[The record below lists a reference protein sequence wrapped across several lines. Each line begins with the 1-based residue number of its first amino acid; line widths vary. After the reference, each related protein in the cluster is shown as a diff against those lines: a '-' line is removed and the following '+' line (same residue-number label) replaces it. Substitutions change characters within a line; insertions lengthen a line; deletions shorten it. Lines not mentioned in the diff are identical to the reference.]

1 MTMNRLET
9 DVLLLL
15 FGVIAGILIQTAIT
29 MTITNGAYKLISSRR
44 IWGMRWMGGVL
55 ALSAGLTF
63 LAAQDL
69 SATSSSFD
77 IAYKLWAAQVAAAIA
92 GGEGYRRWREGK
104 EKSGDADGS

>member
-1 MTMNRLET
+1 MTITHLQT

-55 ALSAGLTF
+55 ALSAGLMF
-63 LAAQDL
+63 LASRTIDRDG
-69 SATSSSFD
+69 SSFD
-77 IAYKLWAAQVAAAIA
+77 NAYKLWAAQVAAAIA

-104 EKSGDADGS
+104 EKSGDGDAS